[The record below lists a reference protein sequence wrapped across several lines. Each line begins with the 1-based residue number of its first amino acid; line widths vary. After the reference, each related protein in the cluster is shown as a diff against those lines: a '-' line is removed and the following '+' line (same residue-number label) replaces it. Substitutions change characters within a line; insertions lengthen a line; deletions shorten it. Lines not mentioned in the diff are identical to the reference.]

1 MAEADAVV
9 EFKEGMSFLRNNY
22 ARRALDHFARAVELD
37 KTNPFYLSYLGVAM
51 AAGER
56 NWDAA
61 EDLCTQAVKMRRS
74 QAELY
79 INLADVYR
87 LAGKRQDAVEALSEG
102 LRYTKQDSRIAE
114 ALRRYGFRRPP
125 VLPFLDRNNFLNRR
139 LGRLRYRVLQ
149 SLGK

>member
-1 MAEADAVV
+1 MAEADAVA

-61 EDLCTQAVKMRRS
+61 EDLCTHAVKMRRS

-87 LAGKRQDAVEALSEG
+87 LAGRRQDAVEALSEG
-102 LRYTKQDSRIAE
+102 LRYTKQDPRITE
-114 ALRRYGFRRPP
+114 TLRRYGYRRPP
-125 VLPFLDRNNFLNRR
+125 CSPSSTAIISSIASWA
-139 LGRLRYRVLQ
+139 G
-149 SLGK
+149 